1 MTLPGTM
8 NVTRDAKA
16 CWTGGAAHRSPYW
29 NSSEFV
35 TRCLFMFCTC
45 FVFLCIYLQENY
57 KKIVDTICYHAH
69 VQPFSGTAL
78 HCPRLH
84 CVAVETN
91 VDASHADI
99 EIMIVEPPRHGGII
113 RSHSVDRHRF
123 TMADVDDGSVTYEH
137 AAAAAAAAAGNR
149 SDDDDFRFVVRVGAV
164 ESTGSVQVRVTDV
177 VTSSSS
183 TTSPAPPSL
192 PRVVAN
198 VVATVDEMDAVALSA
213 HLLEVTARD
222 SSSRA

>member
-1 MTLPGTM
+1 
-8 NVTRDAKA
+8 
-16 CWTGGAAHRSPYW
+16 
-29 NSSEFV
+29 
-35 TRCLFMFCTC
+35 MFCFFCVYT
-45 FVFLCIYLQENY
+45 FKKTI

-137 AAAAAAAAAGNR
+137 AAAAAAAAGNR

-213 HLLEVTARD
+213 HLLEVTAR
-222 SSSRA
+222 SRFQQQSLKTCLEARTTCLENENPCLEKSGSVLQFLQAYLSLCSFT